1 MLYSINPDLA
11 AALACVVFVLGLV
24 WLFKTAVYQDECSP
38 RTLVSA
44 AVITTTT
51 LTMRLWVNVLEYL
64 SPIIYALFIVIVFTA
79 LKRMPVP
86 RRVARFLKL

>member
-24 WLFKTAVYQDECSP
+24 WLFHTAVYQEECSP
-38 RTLVSA
+38 RTLVCA

-51 LTMRLWVNVLEYL
+51 LTMRLSAHFLEYL
-64 SPIIYALFIVIVFTA
+64 SPVVYALFIVIAFTA

-86 RRVARFLKL
+86 QRIVRFLKL